1 MTARLNCGMTSKQ
14 PMKRLALALLIALA
28 PVTSR
33 ANDAPPEP
41 SPAPLVEPTQ
51 LAIVAMQRLY
61 EQNLMLARL
70 FGAMY
75 PDVAAYFDTRAE
87 VIAEVYEMLFGVKIP
102 EVRPGVQS

>member
-1 MTARLNCGMTSKQ
+1 
-14 PMKRLALALLIALA
+14 MKHLVLIALLALAPL
-28 PVTSR
+28 TSR

-75 PDVAAYFDTRAE
+75 PDIAAYFDTRAE
-87 VIAEVYEMLFGVKIP
+87 AIAEVYQMLFGVAIP